1 MFPIMLSDVD
11 CHRRAPR
18 RFKFADAAATAAAFR
33 LDESNIVLV
42 KGVSAL
48 SGKRSFPA
56 SKRHTIASFC
66 AVIEHSQ
73 VMVAQPHCPT
83 QTLPAG
89 FNYIRILPCSI
100 GSPRRVTVRPAAT
113 SNAGRPVARDAGL
126 SASARHKPSSSPLAT
141 HPPHG

>member
-1 MFPIMLSDVD
+1 L
-11 CHRRAPR
+11 
-18 RFKFADAAATAAAFR
+18 ADAAATAAALR
-33 LDESNIVLV
+33 LDDSNIVLV

-73 VMVAQPHCPT
+73 IMVAQPHCPT

-89 FNYIRILPCSI
+89 FNYTDIAVLDWIAAEGRRQARSHFQRRQA
-100 GSPRRVTVRPAAT
+100 GSA
-113 SNAGRPVARDAGL
+113 
-126 SASARHKPSSSPLAT
+126 
-141 HPPHG
+141 